1 MKTNWSDYEMYL
13 KPIHLKGKT
22 VTLTIV
28 RVVEEDTHPRGGEIV
43 KAPVLYFRELPF
55 GLILSPTNRQT
66 LAALYGDPVSEC
78 IGKPIAVQSVAV
90 RVGNMQKT
98 PIRILNQR
106 PNAPKV
112 EPATGE
118 IVPPASSVIVE
129 PASVTEQPAPVG
141 NALSIPQEEGRPK
154 VPNASVGSE
163 GGSELDKY
171 FGPNPRL
178 AQPELPI
185 DWPTNKATFE
195 AWLKAKGIN
204 GQETRSALGTDAAS
218 WIKLNPGRTYTDVAK
233 TISATLA
240 K

>member
-28 RVVEEDTHPRGGEIV
+28 RAVEEDTHPKGGAVV

-66 LAALYGDPVSEC
+66 LAALYGDHVSEC

-90 RVGNMQKT
+90 RVGNVQKT

-106 PNAPKV
+106 PNAPAIV
-112 EPATGE
+112 PSTGE
-118 IVPPASSVIVE
+118 IVAPLSAAESR
-129 PASVTEQPAPVG
+129 AVTEQPP
-141 NALSIPQEEGRPK
+141 LSEPEQPPADKPE
-154 VPNASVGSE
+154 
-163 GGSELDKY
+163 SELDKH
-171 FGPNPRL
+171 FGPRTVT
-178 AQPELPI
+178 PI
-185 DWPTNKATFE
+185 VEWPKTE
-195 AWLKAKGIN
+195 AAYGEWLKSNGWNGKETYEALRADAK
-204 GQETRSALGTDAAS
+204 TWLR
-218 WIKLNPGRTYTDVAK
+218 KNPSLTWADVAMK
-233 TISATLA
+233 VSDHMSKVA